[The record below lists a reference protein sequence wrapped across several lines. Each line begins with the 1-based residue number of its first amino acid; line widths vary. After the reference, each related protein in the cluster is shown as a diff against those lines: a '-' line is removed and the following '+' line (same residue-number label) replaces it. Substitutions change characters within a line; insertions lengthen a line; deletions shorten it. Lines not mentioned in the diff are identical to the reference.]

1 MFCSDGTREFIS
13 CWDEFRVFHTFEK
26 LNMKMALGFSH
37 LSSLR
42 LAVFAVSA
50 QYFTKEKTHQLK
62 I

>member
-1 MFCSDGTREFIS
+1 
-13 CWDEFRVFHTFEK
+13 
-26 LNMKMALGFSH
+26 MKMALGFSH